1 MAGVPFALDGIKI
14 VEVGG
19 YAAGPWIGKLLGNY
33 GATVIHVEAWDRPD
47 GFRLQYPPYPGGKKG
62 INRSGCFNYFNDSK
76 YAVTIDV
83 KKPGGIELSR
93 RLADWADVLI
103 ENMRPGVVERIGL
116 GYKDVKK
123 TNPGIVYM
131 STCNMGQTGPR
142 AATGGFGSQLS
153 ALAGFCGLTGTADGT
168 PQLLYGPYIDFVA
181 ALVGTPVILAALDRR
196 KRTGEGAYIDVAQY
210 ECGATFLSGALHA
223 FHTQG
228 AIADRDGNHDA
239 HAAPHNAYP
248 CLPPKEKH
256 NAPGGGWIALS
267 CWDDAEFAR
276 LAGVLGHPEWASDKR
291 FATVAERRTH
301 ADALDAAIAAWT
313 KTLSADDAVEKLQ
326 AAGVHSYRVNSVA
339 DLFSDPQIAHRRNWR
354 VRKHGEIGDSSYYYP
369 GIELDGTPGD
379 VTAPSPC
386 IAEHNEL
393 VFRDFLGLTDEEFK
407 QYKDNGVI

>member
-1 MAGVPFALDGIKI
+1 MAGVPFPLDGLKI

-116 GYKDVKK
+116 GYKDIQK

-153 ALAGFCGLTGTADGT
+153 ALAGFCGLTGTAEGT

-181 ALVGTPVILAALDRR
+181 ALVGTPVILAAIDRKR
-196 KRTGEGAYIDVAQY
+196 RTGEGAFIDVSQY
-210 ECGATFLSGALHA
+210 ECGATFLSGALHD
-223 FHTQG
+223 FHTTG
-228 AIADRDGNHDA
+228 TVADRNGNRDTV
-239 HAAPHNAYP
+239 AAPHNAYA
-248 CLPPKEKH
+248 CD
-256 NAPGGGWIALS
+256 GGEWLALS

-276 LAGVLGHPEWASDKR
+276 LAAVIGQPGLAKESK
-291 FATVAERRTH
+291 FATVAQRQ
-301 ADALDAAIAAWT
+301 ASAAALDTVIAAWA
-313 KTLSADDAVEKLQ
+313 KTMGADAAVAALQ
-326 AAGVHSYRVNSVA
+326 AAKVHSYRVNSVA
-339 DLFSDPQIAHRRNWR
+339 DLFSDPQIAHRRTWR
-354 VRKHGEIGDSSYYYP
+354 VRKHGEIGDSAYYYP
-369 GIELDGTPGD
+369 GIELDEMPGD

-407 QYKDNGVI
+407 AYKDSGVI

>member
-1 MAGVPFALDGIKI
+1 MAGVPFALDGLKI

-76 YAVTIDV
+76 YAITIDV

-116 GYKDVKK
+116 GYKDIKT

-153 ALAGFCGLTGTADGT
+153 ALAGFCGLTGTAEGT

-181 ALVGTPVILAALDRR
+181 ALVGTPVILAAIDRKR
-196 KRTGEGAYIDVAQY
+196 RTGEGAYIDISQY
-210 ECGATFLSGALHA
+210 ECGATFLSGALHD
-223 FHTQG
+223 FHVNGTV
-228 AIADRDGNHDA
+228 ADRNGNRDA
-239 HAAPHNAYP
+239 TAAPHNAYP
-248 CLPPKEKH
+248 CRARDGAEAKER
-256 NAPGGGWIALS
+256 PWLVLS

-276 LAGVLGHPEWASDKR
+276 LAGVLGHPEWTVDAR
-291 FATVAERRTH
+291 FATLPARRKH
-301 ADALDAAIAAWT
+301 LDALDGAIAAWS
-313 KTLSADDAVEKLQ
+313 KTMAVDEAVATLQ
-326 AAGVHSYRVNSVA
+326 AANVHSYRVNSVA
-339 DLFSDPQIAHRRNWR
+339 DLFTDPQIAHRRNWR
-354 VRKHGEIGDSSYYYP
+354 VRKHGEIGDASYYYP
-369 GIELDGTPGD
+369 GIELDEAPGD

-386 IAEHNEL
+386 IGEHNEL

-407 QYKDNGVI
+407 QYKESGVI